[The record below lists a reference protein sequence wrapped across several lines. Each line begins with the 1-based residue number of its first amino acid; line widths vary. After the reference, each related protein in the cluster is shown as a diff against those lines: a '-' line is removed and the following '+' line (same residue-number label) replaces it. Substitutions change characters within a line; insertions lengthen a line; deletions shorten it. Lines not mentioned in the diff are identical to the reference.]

1 MSNEEDWL
9 SESESGDESED
20 EMKQTES
27 EDEMKQTE
35 IEPVVEPVL
44 DKESSFEVNHSAQD
58 LEFLLFVAFIFEKRT
73 KDSNPDSD
81 KVLLDLST
89 YLQKN
94 NKINVDVDPCQAVIL
109 KLNSPDTPRII
120 DYINEYSPDFPLK
133 MVFDDPSNVYIAK
146 RLSIKSSSTYSYES
160 NGVIDLPFFHGGK
173 INIDGDVNF
182 DSIIDLIN
190 SQSLLTLTSEI
201 TVSGNIVGLT
211 LESVNKAMKSLRNA
225 IYETPDEDIHGFL
238 VKGSNTEQIY
248 VEPIF
253 IRKCVIKFSQNV
265 LEVSRSQSSVK

>member
-20 EMKQTES
+20 EMKQTE
-27 EDEMKQTE
+27 QTE
-35 IEPVVEPVL
+35 IEPVL
-44 DKESSFEVNHSAQD
+44 DKESSFEVNHSTQD

-73 KDSNPDSD
+73 KDSNPASD

-94 NKINVDVDPCQAVIL
+94 NKINVDVDLCQAVIL
-109 KLNSPDTPRII
+109 KLNYPDTPRII

-133 MVFDDPSNVYIAK
+133 IVSDDPLNVHLAK
-146 RLSIKSSSTYSYES
+146 RITVQNPSKYIYES
-160 NGVIDLPFFHGGK
+160 NGVIDLPFFHGGMVE
-173 INIDGDVNF
+173 INCDVNF
-182 DSIIDLIN
+182 DSIIDLLI
-190 SQSLLTLTSEI
+190 SQSSLALTSEI

-225 IYETPDEDIHGFL
+225 LYVIPDEDIYGFL
-238 VKGSNTEQIY
+238 LKGSKNTEQFS
-248 VEPIF
+248 VKPIRV
-253 IRKCVIKFSQNV
+253 RKWLITFSQNS
-265 LEVSRSQSSVK
+265 LECTNQL